1 MLNYIKSECYR
12 ITHTKQLYLF
22 TGILA
27 ALAALFNGTLVY
39 FSNRYT
45 NTAFSY
51 SNLVS
56 QPMLFSAVGVL
67 LFYILYEDSAKNGN
81 LKNTVASGISR
92 PKIFAGTCVTSLA
105 AATFAMIIILFVWI
119 LSAQTLLPHTGA
131 VTFRDLIR
139 EALAIYLI
147 AAASLISSIVCM
159 ELFRSSIVGILFW
172 GVIWFAVPK
181 VFLYL
186 ALKYDVFYPA
196 AMWFPV
202 NFFGINSMHVTM
214 NECVTIWDTVPG
226 TVRCICSGVI
236 GILIFTAAGIITV
249 RRKDLD

>member
-1 MLNYIKSECYR
+1 MQFTILIIEDDPDINSLLANILHAADYQTICAYSASEANLLLEKEIPDLILLDLMLPGISGENFLKDLR
-12 ITHTKQLYLF
+12 DRQLSGLPV
-22 TGILA
+22 I
-27 ALAALFNGTLVY
+27 V
-39 FSNRYT
+39 
-45 NTAFSY
+45 
-51 SNLVS
+51 
-56 QPMLFSAVGVL
+56 
-67 LFYILYEDSAKNGN
+67 ISAKSALCDKVSV
-81 LKNTVASGISR
+81 LKNGADDYMTKPFEPEEV
-92 PKIFAGTCVTSLA
+92 LA
-105 AATFAMIIILFVWI
+105 RV
-119 LSAQTLLPHTGA
+119 
-131 VTFRDLIR
+131 
-139 EALAIYLI
+139 EANLRRCSKKQPS
-147 AAASLISSIVCM
+147 ASLISSIVCM

-202 NFFGINSMHVTM
+202 NFFGINNMHVTM

>member
-81 LKNTVASGISR
+81 IKIQSQAASQDRKYLQGHAS
-92 PKIFAGTCVTSLA
+92 PA
-105 AATFAMIIILFVWI
+105 
-119 LSAQTLLPHTGA
+119 LLPP
-131 VTFRDLIR
+131 L
-139 EALAIYLI
+139 L
-147 AAASLISSIVCM
+147 
-159 ELFRSSIVGILFW
+159 
-172 GVIWFAVPK
+172 P
-181 VFLYL
+181 
-186 ALKYDVFYPA
+186 
-196 AMWFPV
+196 
-202 NFFGINSMHVTM
+202 
-214 NECVTIWDTVPG
+214 
-226 TVRCICSGVI
+226 
-236 GILIFTAAGIITV
+236 
-249 RRKDLD
+249 